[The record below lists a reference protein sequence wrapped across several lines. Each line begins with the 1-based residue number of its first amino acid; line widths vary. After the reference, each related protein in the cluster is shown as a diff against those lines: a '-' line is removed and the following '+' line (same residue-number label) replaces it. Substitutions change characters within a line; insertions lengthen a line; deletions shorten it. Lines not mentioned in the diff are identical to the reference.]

1 MPTKTDMDT
10 FHRATRSV
18 NGRLKRL
25 KITRAA
31 YCGWG
36 DNSGAAKESPI
47 AEIGCFGDEIDSME
61 KTLKSMQSR
70 LERATVKI
78 PD

>member
-1 MPTKTDMDT
+1 MPTKTDFST
-10 FHRATRSV
+10 FASAKRSV

-25 KITRAA
+25 KITREN
-31 YCGWG
+31 YGWG
-36 DNSGAAKESPI
+36 SGENVESPI
-47 AEIGCFGDEIDSME
+47 KRIGCFGDEIDSME

-70 LERATVKI
+70 LERATIKI